1 MKKCILQLEN
11 VKLQVWIVEYE
22 ENIESLICEV
32 YEKMN
37 SDFIQF

>member
-11 VKLQVWIVEYE
+11 VKLQVWIFEYE
-22 ENIESLICEV
+22 ESIENIIYEV

-37 SDFIQF
+37 TDFIQF